1 MVYTGRI
8 YRIDNIENKNFYIGQ
23 TYKTLS
29 QRFTNHKCEAKRG
42 NVDGTLYRAIRKYGK
57 EFFTIEDIEIKEF
70 ETKQD
75 AKVWMNERE
84 PYYISTL
91 KPAYNAA
98 PGGLGH
104 TGVPWTEE
112 RRARFK
118 ERMSGPN
125 NPNFGKPC
133 SEETKQKLSESLK
146 GRVISE
152 ETREKTSQTMK
163 GVPKTEET
171 RKKMSESRKGR
182 EMPKGKDSKKAV
194 AIDQFDLE
202 ENFLKTFGS
211 LADAAAELGCKRSGI
226 CFALKGRIK
235 TSAGYIWKY
244 SNSTCPSAEQHP

>member
-1 MVYTGRI
+1 MFIVEE
-8 YRIDNIENKNFYIGQ
+8 IEVIKKD
-23 TYKTLS
+23 T
-29 QRFTNHKCEAKRG
+29 
-42 NVDGTLYRAIRKYGK
+42 K
-57 EFFTIEDIEIKEF
+57 EELIEEL
-70 ETKQD
+70 
-75 AKVWMNERE
+75 NERE
-84 PYYISTL
+84 IHYISTL

-118 ERMSGPN
+118 EKMSGPN

-146 GRVISE
+146 GRIISE
-152 ETREKTSQTMK
+152 ATRAKTSQTMK
-163 GVPKTEET
+163 GLLKTEET
-171 RKKMSESRKGR
+171 RQKMSEAQKGHK
-182 EMPKGKDSKKAV
+182 MPKGKDSKKAV

-202 ENFLKTFGS
+202 GNFLKTFGS
-211 LADAAAELGCKRSGI
+211 IADAASELGCQRSGI

-244 SNSTCPSAEQHP
+244 KI